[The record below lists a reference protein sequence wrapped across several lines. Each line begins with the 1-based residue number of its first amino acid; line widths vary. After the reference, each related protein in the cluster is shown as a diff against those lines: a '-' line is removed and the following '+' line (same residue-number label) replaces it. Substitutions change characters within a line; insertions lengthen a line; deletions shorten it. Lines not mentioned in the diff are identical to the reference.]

1 MNRDDGGEGS
11 ACLSDDL
18 LGGQEM
24 NALELCR
31 KCFFLVIAF
40 GSFIGFC
47 FVRKGVR
54 LDRVCNKFS
63 FHYYVASSFVCHMF
77 ARLFPLLFLASTFVS
92 PLGHV
97 SQNLLCR
104 W

>member
-31 KCFFLVIAF
+31 KCFFLVTAF

-54 LDRVCNKFS
+54 LD
-63 FHYYVASSFVCHMF
+63 
-77 ARLFPLLFLASTFVS
+77 
-92 PLGHV
+92 
-97 SQNLLCR
+97 
-104 W
+104 